1 MDYLLPGA
9 IVGIIAYEA
18 FKQVAGDPLDSE
30 DDEKKESAQN
40 VPRALYAKNA
50 YIDFQQTFG
59 SRNFGGPQ
67 IGPVRVYN
75 DGLAEWD
82 VHANGAGV
90 PSRSFVRNLL

>member
-1 MDYLLPGA
+1 MDYLLPGS
-9 IVGIIAYEA
+9 IIGIIAYEA
-18 FKQVAGDPLDSE
+18 FKQVAGDPLGSE
-30 DDEKKESAQN
+30 VEEKESALN
-40 VPRALYAKNA
+40 VPRARYAKNA

-90 PSRSFVRNLL
+90 PSKSFVRSLV